1 MQEIDAVKFLR
12 ILEMARKSPEPRLK
26 RFGASQK

>member
-12 ILEMARKSPEPRLK
+12 ILEMKRKSPEPPK
-26 RFGASQK
+26 SGSGQE